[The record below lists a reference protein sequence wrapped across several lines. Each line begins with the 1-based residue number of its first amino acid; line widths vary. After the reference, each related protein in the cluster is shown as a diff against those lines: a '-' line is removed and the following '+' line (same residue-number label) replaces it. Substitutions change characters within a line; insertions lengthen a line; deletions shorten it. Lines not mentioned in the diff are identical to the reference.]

1 MSIILTAPIQ
11 SDDVEFLN
19 QQLQIEIAG
28 NDRDRATI
36 QNQARIIHTLQE
48 IIRAYQE
55 QNERL
60 LKALGTHDW
69 TQTMQEFCTWS
80 NAHEAMRRCD
90 EQIETIRDYT
100 EDDLGI

>member
-48 IIRAYQE
+48 IIRAYQDQNQRLVSGLGIE
-55 QNERL
+55 QPESMEAFKL
-60 LKALGTHDW
+60 WL
-69 TQTMQEFCTWS
+69 S
-80 NAHEAMRRCD
+80 AHESLRRCN
-90 EQIETIRDYT
+90 EQIETIQSYT